1 MKRLNTN
8 ILLAVILVLV
18 AVCARVLFPYM
29 HVQKYVPI
37 AAIAVFSGAIL
48 KDKRSIAFLVP
59 VLGQF
64 LADVYFQF
72 FTNIQGFYPGQLF
85 NYGAIVAATFLGMG
99 MKQPKPLS
107 ALAYILGGSTVFFLV
122 SNFGFFVSG
131 WNGYSFAGLVKTYVD
146 AIPFYKYT
154 LQGDLAGG
162 VLLFGS
168 YFIGQQVF
176 LKKLQKAKA

>member
-1 MKRLNTN
+1 MKRLNVN
-8 ILLAVILVLV
+8 ILLAILLVLV

-48 KDKRSIAFLVP
+48 KDRRSIAFLVP

-85 NYGAIVAATFLGMG
+85 NYGAIVAAAALGMG
-99 MKQPKPLS
+99 MK
-107 ALAYILGGSTVFFLV
+107 
-122 SNFGFFVSG
+122 
-131 WNGYSFAGLVKTYVD
+131 
-146 AIPFYKYT
+146 
-154 LQGDLAGG
+154 
-162 VLLFGS
+162 
-168 YFIGQQVF
+168 
-176 LKKLQKAKA
+176 